1 MDLYILLIKNRGEDM
16 ILDLLL
22 EIEKIKNRDGKSIMY
37 PASVE
42 NLQTVKEWIT
52 RNINNNIAM
61 REYEDLLT
69 KVNGLDFNGLV
80 IYNANPADEN
90 NGFIGANEIWQ
101 ENEWENNYLFF
112 GDSNISWYCLDID
125 NNKFL
130 ELDKPSGD
138 IVEEYESFDEMMNE
152 ALKSVL

>member
-1 MDLYILLIKNRGEDM
+1 M